1 MYDSNCYVALKAIYR
16 PALFHI
22 PLYPK
27 SQYFVSEKFVNQKLK
42 KLKNSMCFCTIFY
55 RYFLY
60 FGLIRS
66 EIM

>member
-42 KLKNSMCFCTIFY
+42 KLKILCVFVPFFTKKS
-55 RYFLY
+55 
-60 FGLIRS
+60 
-66 EIM
+66 